1 MAKGEKSFDKYPEFI
16 NRTGANKGSKW
27 RSTLLREM
35 FGMIN
40 TYDDVEAFAHLKKT
54 FPQFFAGSEKQNY
67 QYFMNLKLISL
78 AFDKDPKVALKA
90 MELSL
95 NRVDGSPRQSLDISG
110 EQIKPVR
117 YIDATGSD

>member
-1 MAKGEKSFDKYPEFI
+1 MAKGEKSFDKYPENI

-27 RSTLLREM
+27 KSTLLKEI
-35 FGMIN
+35 FGKIN
-40 TYDDVEAFAHLKKT
+40 FNDETEAFAELKTK
-54 FPQFFAGSEKQNY
+54 FPEFFTGSEKQTY
-67 QYFMNLKLISL
+67 QFFMYLKLVSM

-90 MELSL
+90 VELSI